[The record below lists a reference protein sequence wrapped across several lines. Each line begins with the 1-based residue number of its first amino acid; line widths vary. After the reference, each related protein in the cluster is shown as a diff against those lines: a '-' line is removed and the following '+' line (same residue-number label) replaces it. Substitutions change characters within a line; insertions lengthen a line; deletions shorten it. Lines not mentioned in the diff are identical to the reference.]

1 MMELAMTVAD
11 IFTRASLG
19 LLLAACQPAA
29 SNSPANEQP
38 QTPAPEQ
45 PIASNEE
52 PPATIVEPPPPA
64 EPERWLFTTLV
75 TGARPGYENLIGANG
90 FYELTIDVD
99 GKATIRKIGQTGTPK
114 FTEDKHSVG
123 SQFMSELDNAEWPNA
138 RHRNVAIDLDGP
150 DGRRHLIF
158 DLWFL
163 GDEVHGSWGAPN
175 QRDRSHIGSSWG
187 LVQGRRAADDGDPLE
202 LRHGGDAPCMVC
214 VRAFWNCD
222 GLSWDDPVCNSAESA
237 RSKCN
242 AQLENARASGSEVP
256 RGCGDY
262 MM

>member
-1 MMELAMTVAD
+1 MPMTAPGTLARV
-11 IFTRASLG
+11 SLA
-19 LLLAACQPAA
+19 LLLAACQPATSNPPA
-29 SNSPANEQP
+29 SDEQP
-38 QTPAPEQ
+38 EPLPPQSDV
-45 PIASNEE
+45 IDE

-64 EPERWLFTTLV
+64 EPERWTFTTLV
-75 TGARPGYENLIGANG
+75 TGARAGYDNLVGANG
-90 FYELTIDVD
+90 FYELSIDAEN
-99 GKATIRKIGQTGTPK
+99 KATIRKIGQTGTPK
-114 FTEDKHSVG
+114 FAEDKQSIG
-123 SQFMSELDNAEWPNA
+123 AQFMSELENDHWPSA

-158 DLWFL
+158 DFWFL
-163 GDEVHGSWGAPN
+163 GDELHGTWGAPD

-187 LVQGRRAADDGDPLE
+187 LVQGRRATDGDAEPRE

-222 GLSWDDPVCNSAESA
+222 GLSWDDPACNSSA
-237 RSKCN
+237 SAWVRCK
-242 AQLENARASGSEVP
+242 AQLAEARGLGSEVP